1 MTVAPTIT
9 TARLSL
15 RPHRIEDFEPMAA
28 MFATDWSRFMGGPVS
43 RNEMWRW
50 LGSEVGSWS
59 LLGFGSWAVDL
70 RENGECIGQV
80 GVNKPANFPEVEL
93 GWLVYPA
100 HEGKGFAFEAASAAR
115 EWAFGPRALNTL
127 VSYIDPQNAR
137 SIALAERL
145 GATRDDAAE
154 LPDGE
159 TPEETVI
166 YRHPAPG
173 ALH

>member
-1 MTVAPTIT
+1 MTTAPTIT
-9 TARLSL
+9 TTRLQL
-15 RPHRIEDFEPMAA
+15 RHHRIDDFEPMAA
-28 MFATDWSRFMGGPVS
+28 MFATDWSRYMGGPVS
-43 RNEMWRW
+43 RSDMWRW
-50 LGSEVGSWS
+50 LASEVGSWS

-93 GWLVYPA
+93 GWMVYPA
-100 HEGKGFAFEAASAAR
+100 HEGKGFAFEAADAVR
-115 EWAFGPRALNTL
+115 DWAFGPRGLNTL
-127 VSYIDPQNAR
+127 VSYIDPENER

-145 GATRDDAAE
+145 GATRDDAAD
-154 LPDGE
+154 LPEGE
-159 TPEETVI
+159 TPAETLV